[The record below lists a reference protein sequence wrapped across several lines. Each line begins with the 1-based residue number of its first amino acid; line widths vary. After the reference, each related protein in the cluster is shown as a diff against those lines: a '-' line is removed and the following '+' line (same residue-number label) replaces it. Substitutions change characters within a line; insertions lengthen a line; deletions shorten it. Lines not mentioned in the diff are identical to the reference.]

1 MKLTR
6 AMKTIHLLAAS
17 APFTTFVLLAACG
30 GGSDNLP
37 PPPPPPPPA
46 VEAPVVTQPATE
58 PAPAPAPPAQPAVT
72 LTPGAAS
79 PDPSPLPT
87 VKVVAP
93 AKGQVI
99 PADKAADFALKL
111 DVKNW
116 ATAPGSAHVHVI
128 LDGKP
133 YKAVFDPKAPLKL
146 SEIAGAEALSEGEH
160 VLVAF
165 PSRANHESVKT
176 KDALTVST
184 FSIGKKEAKFDA
196 KKPLL
201 VYSRPKGEYKGDMA
215 NHVLIDF
222 QLANVTLAEG
232 KEHVNI
238 SVTGTGITKELTAKA
253 TAFGTP
259 FYLDNL
265 QNGSYSIKLDL
276 VGADDKPVEGPFNSV
291 TRQITINHDAPMDPA
306 MNHGAPA
313 PATSS
318 APKAAPTSSAA
329 APQTKPDTA
338 KAPSKPKH

>member
-1 MKLTR
+1 MK
-6 AMKTIHLLAAS
+6 KIHLLAAS
-17 APFTTFVLLAACG
+17 ASFSTLALLAACG

-46 VEAPVVTQPATE
+46 VEAPATTQPATTE
-58 PAPAPAPPAQPAVT
+58 AAPAPAKPAEAAVT
-72 LTPGAAS
+72 LTQGAAS
-79 PDPSPLPT
+79 PDPTPLPT

-116 ATAPGSAHVHVI
+116 ATATGSSHVHVI

-146 SEIAGAEALSEGEH
+146 SEIAGADALTEGEH

-176 KDALTVST
+176 KDALTIST
-184 FSIGKKEAKFDA
+184 FSIGKKETKFDP

-238 SVTGTGITKELTAKA
+238 SVTGTGIPKELTAKA
-253 TAFGTP
+253 TSFGAP

-276 VGADDKPVEGPFNSV
+276 VSADDKAIEGPFNSA

-306 MNHGAPA
+306 MNHGSPVPA
-313 PATSS
+313 AS
-318 APKAAPTSSAA
+318 ADPKAAASAA
-329 APQTKPDTA
+329 PTPKAKPDTA
-338 KAPSKPKH
+338 KAPAKPKH